1 MGKATKENMKLQK
14 GDVKSK
20 KKKKAESKKERYTK
34 RCQISRVNRNN
45 P

>member
-20 KKKKAESKKERYTK
+20 KKKKKKAESKKERYTK
-34 RCQISRVNRNN
+34 RC
-45 P
+45 

>member
-20 KKKKAESKKERYTK
+20 RKRRLNLRKRGIQKDVRY
-34 RCQISRVNRNN
+34 QE
-45 P
+45 